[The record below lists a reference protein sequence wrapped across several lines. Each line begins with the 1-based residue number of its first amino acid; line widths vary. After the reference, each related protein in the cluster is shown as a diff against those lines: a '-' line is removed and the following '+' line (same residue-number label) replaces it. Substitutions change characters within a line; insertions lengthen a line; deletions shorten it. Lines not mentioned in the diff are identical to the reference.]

1 MRNVRL
7 WRGLLGVDKRT
18 VIEDIEFD
26 EEGADGAQLVV
37 ARVRPGRG
45 SASSAPS
52 HPVPRAPAPSTAS
65 RPTKSSRHCST
76 SDCSVPSSTR
86 ALPAYPGEF
95 SGAVRNV
102 ERRGR
107 RRAPGLLQ
115 AIFECSE
122 VCLRRVTNK
131 VGLR

>member
-1 MRNVRL
+1 
-7 WRGLLGVDKRT
+7 

-65 RPTKSSRHCST
+65 RPTKSSRQCST
-76 SDCSVPSSTR
+76 SDCPSPPRSSRSTGWPQR
-86 ALPAYPGEF
+86 A
-95 SGAVRNV
+95 
-102 ERRGR
+102 
-107 RRAPGLLQ
+107 
-115 AIFECSE
+115 
-122 VCLRRVTNK
+122 
-131 VGLR
+131 